1 MAFDPAAP
9 KVASRIGDY
18 SVVMTGYEGTDKT
31 STATYEIQVK
41 CADGSMF
48 ALKQG
53 NLVPELPQ
61 VHIDAMIALMAYV
74 EERAQELLPA
84 E

>member
-1 MAFDPAAP
+1 MAFNSETTR
-9 KVASRIGDY
+9 VANRIGDY
-18 SVVMTGYEGTDKT
+18 SVVMTGYEDTDKT

-61 VHIDAMIALMAYV
+61 VHIDAMLALMAYV
-74 EERAQELLPA
+74 EERSQEFLP